1 MKDQEIKQ
9 QKIILFDGVC
19 NLCNSSVI
27 FISQHEREPT
37 FLFASIQSEAGQE
50 LLEWSGLPKDFAEA
64 IVFIDRGTVQLGS
77 TAALKIGA
85 QLKFPWS
92 FLSRAGFI
100 VPKTVRGFVYHQ
112 IALHRY
118 RWFGRR
124 DVCRVPTEVLKKRF
138 L

>member
-27 FISQHEREPT
+27 FILQHEKEPV

-50 LLEWSGLPKDFAEA
+50 LLEWSALPKDFAEA
-64 IVFIDRGTVQLGS
+64 IVFIDQGTVYLGS
-77 TAALKIGA
+77 TAMLKIGTY
-85 QLKFPWS
+85 LNFPWS
-92 FLSRAGFI
+92 LLSRVGFI
-100 VPKTVRGFVYHQ
+100 VPKTVRDLVYQQ
-112 IALHRY
+112 IAIHRY
-118 RWFGRR
+118 KWFGKK
-124 DVCRVPTEVLKKRF
+124 DVCMVPTEALKKRF